1 MPRVQLVLGS
11 GGTRCFSYVGAIQV
25 LEERGWT
32 FSTVSGV
39 SAGAVVG
46 VLVASGRPGAE
57 IADILSSSYPDTVLR
72 PQSRLP
78 PILWRVTWPY
88 SRFKESVPRSLVQT
102 LLKGEDPSLGELKKP
117 FASIGLDLV
126 TGRLFVYSS
135 RSDPQMRVT
144 EVVAI
149 ATAAPG
155 FYPPYESGRRLL
167 VDGAL
172 ASECPLWLAGAH
184 ASLDPVLALKTEER
198 MDWSRPKHVLDFWTR
213 AVRAGIHG
221 RDIVTADAFENS
233 AELTIAVASPVE
245 EDDFRLTIEDRQF
258 FIDEGRRQV
267 REWLDRGGPD
277 FSRGQPRPE
286 PSSDSADAA
295 RNFLNLATPRDTV
308 FVSYSHT
315 DVPLRDEIV
324 ATFRELLPDLPSS
337 LLWADTRIEAGDVW
351 YQEIV
356 RAMHRTRVAVLLV
369 SQAFLSSAFIQAKER
384 PFLVDA
390 ADAGVLKLLWMNVDV
405 DDVSEVPEDIGRF
418 QALNGARRL
427 PKDAA
432 ARRHVL
438 GELVSAVQVAIGGSC
453 GGSQDRFTPGGLA
466 S

>member
-1 MPRVQLVLGS
+1 MPRVQLVLGA
-11 GGTRCFSYVGAIQV
+11 GGTRCFTYVGAIQV

-46 VLVASGRPGAE
+46 VLVAAGRTGAE
-57 IADILSSSYPDTVLR
+57 IADILDSSYPDAILR
-72 PQSRLP
+72 PTSRTPL
-78 PILWRVTWPY
+78 LWRVTWPY
-88 SRFKESVPRSLVQT
+88 SRFKESVPGSLVQA
-102 LLKGEDPSLGELKKP
+102 LLGGKDPTLGELKKP

-126 TGRLFVYSS
+126 TGRLLVYST
-135 RSDPQMRVT
+135 RSDPRMRVS

-155 FYPPYESGRRLL
+155 LYPPHESGGRLL

-184 ASLDPVLALKTEER
+184 ASLDPTRATLDPVLALKTEER
-198 MDWSRPKHVLDFWTR
+198 IEWSRPRHIVDFWTR

-221 RDIVTADAFENS
+221 HDVVTTDAFENS
-233 AELTIAVASPVE
+233 AELTIAVASPVR
-245 EDDFRLTIEDRQF
+245 EDDFRLTKEQRRF

-267 REWLDRGGPD
+267 QEWLDRGGLD
-277 FSRGQPRPE
+277 FSRGQPPLD
-286 PSSDSADAA
+286 PSGDSSAAA
-295 RNFLNLATPRDTV
+295 RHFLALATPRDTV
-308 FVSYSHT
+308 FVSYSHEDT
-315 DVPLRDEIV
+315 PLRDEI
-324 ATFRELLPDLPSS
+324 ARAFRERLPDFPSAHV
-337 LLWADTRIEAGDVW
+337 WADSRIEAGDVW

-369 SQAFLSSAFIQAKER
+369 SQAFLSSPFISAKER

-405 DDVSEVPEDIGRF
+405 DDVSAIPGDIGRF
-418 QALNGARRL
+418 QALHGGRRL
-427 PKDAA
+427 PPGPEP
-432 ARRHVL
+432 RRQVL
-438 GELVSAVQVAIGGSC
+438 GELASAVQSAYGGC
-453 GGSQDRFTPGGLA
+453 
-466 S
+466 